1 MVGPAVACSNR
12 SLVSNKF
19 LLLGLCM
26 YCRSYNCTIK
36 AVGAPLGPTYI
47 ALPKG
52 IPLTL
57 PHPYDT
63 RYVYTWYFMTYH
75 LYQRYQHCWCMAAS
89 QQAYFVYKKWY
100 DEYNTTTT
108 VTTVLSW
115 SLSTFNLLY
124 AMFLLS
130 LVGVDDFIVR
140 ALLMCPSIFWLL
152 IQYAQIVGFG
162 KAVFHFPIGI
172 QLDPIANWIPIG
184 FQLPT
189 GNPLESYWKV
199 ETNCFPIS
207 NWTLCTSWYIFLRDK
222 WCNPIG
228 NWKSVGIQFEIG
240 NPLESNWKLESN
252 WIPIEEIGFDVCE
265 SGNRLRRAN
274 TT

>member
-1 MVGPAVACSNR
+1 MYGRQPASI
-12 SLVSNKF
+12 
-19 LLLGLCM
+19 LCVQEVVWWVQ
-26 YCRSYNCTIK
+26 YHNNCI
-36 AVGAPLGPTYI
+36 I
-47 ALPKG
+47 
-52 IPLTL
+52 
-57 PHPYDT
+57 
-63 RYVYTWYFMTYH
+63 
-75 LYQRYQHCWCMAAS
+75 
-89 QQAYFVYKKWY
+89 
-100 DEYNTTTT
+100 
-108 VTTVLSW
+108 TTVLSW

-140 ALLMCPSIFWLL
+140 ALLMCPSIFRLL

-199 ETNCFPIS
+199 ETNRFPIS
-207 NWTLCTSWYIFLRDK
+207 NWTLCTGWYIFLRDK
-222 WCNPIG
+222 WRNPIG

-240 NPLESNWKLESN
+240 NPLESNWKLDSN
-252 WIPIEEIGFDVCE
+252 WIPIGNWIGKRFFQLEIGFEVHLE
-265 SGNRLRRAN
+265 QVLLRA
-274 TT
+274 